1 MKIVNINAAPS
12 VCDADG
18 AIRPDVTDLNN
29 ILANTDHA
37 EGRNDAIRAY
47 IFALRDLQY
56 AHNQAA
62 CYADSGFGDREIDQ
76 ARRAVRIAF
85 DRLTYCELRLRY
97 EETQDLEGHIKW

>member
-1 MKIVNINAAPS
+1 MKIVSINAAPS

-18 AIRPDVTDLNN
+18 GVRPDVTDLNN
-29 ILANTDHA
+29 ILDNVDHA

-56 AHNQAA
+56 AHNQSS
-62 CYADSGFGDREIDQ
+62 YADSGFGDAEINQAQLVVRE
-76 ARRAVRIAF
+76 AF

-97 EETQDLEGHIKW
+97 EGLQELEDGHIKW